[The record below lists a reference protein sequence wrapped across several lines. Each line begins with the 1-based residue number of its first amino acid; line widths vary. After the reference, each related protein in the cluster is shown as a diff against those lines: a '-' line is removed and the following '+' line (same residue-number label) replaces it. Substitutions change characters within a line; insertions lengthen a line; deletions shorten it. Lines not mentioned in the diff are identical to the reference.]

1 MKKLKFRQKLFLYY
15 SAIVFLVILLG
26 FGAVYAYI
34 VKRLQTE
41 ILQNMELSVK
51 EMTGQ
56 LDNRIK
62 EMDRLTIEVVSNPFI
77 QEYMQNLSKEGIPN
91 SYSDMGNM
99 ASNTLIS
106 ISAVN
111 LGSLRV
117 SIFNRF
123 GSYISIGIPDD
134 QKAIGARMKMPDYT
148 EWYDSVVPKRNSSGK
163 LPPHDDFWADKEK
176 MISVIREIVDINS
189 YASYGLVEIQYPV
202 RKLEELFFGG
212 QEQKQYLFTGEG
224 ELIYSN
230 DTRAG
235 TDVGQLIS
243 CIEGEKGI
251 VKISLNGEKSYFCY
265 EKSENTDW
273 YFAVVKPVNV
283 LRKAVFP
290 VVGVAL
296 LIAIVLLLVMLVF
309 TGLIADRLTKP
320 LKKLQERIRY
330 ADRAQ
335 TEKMLAEEAEE
346 RDEIR
351 VIDTAFESLYKNLQL
366 SKDELDYVKLQE
378 AKTRMLAVQAQMN
391 PHFLYNILSVINAI
405 GFEYGADEIMDICQH
420 LSSMLRYAGA
430 FNMNKVSMEE
440 EINHTRN
447 YLELMKCRFKER
459 IRYEIRAEEG
469 TEKIRVPKL
478 ILQPIVENCFQHGLR
493 EIKTEW
499 KIFIEIKEI
508 ENHWF
513 VKVSDNGRGF
523 GREAMEKLEKKL
535 ENWQDNLS
543 DDIGS
548 LGIGGYGL
556 INVIIRLKIA
566 YGKKAFFKIHDKGE
580 DGEYCTVEIG
590 GEMNV

>member
-134 QKAIGARMKMPDYT
+134 QKAVGARMKMPDYT

-230 DTRAG
+230 DTRAS

-283 LRKAVFP
+283 LREAVFP

-320 LKKLQERIRY
+320 LKKLQERIRH

-335 TEKMLAEEAEE
+335 TEKML
-346 RDEIR
+346 RR
-351 VIDTAFESLYKNLQL
+351 RPRKGMRSVSLIPLLNL
-366 SKDELDYVKLQE
+366 Y
-378 AKTRMLAVQAQMN
+378 
-391 PHFLYNILSVINAI
+391 I
-405 GFEYGADEIMDICQH
+405 
-420 LSSMLRYAGA
+420 
-430 FNMNKVSMEE
+430 
-440 EINHTRN
+440 
-447 YLELMKCRFKER
+447 
-459 IRYEIRAEEG
+459 
-469 TEKIRVPKL
+469 
-478 ILQPIVENCFQHGLR
+478 
-493 EIKTEW
+493 
-499 KIFIEIKEI
+499 KIFNYRK
-508 ENHWF
+508 
-513 VKVSDNGRGF
+513 
-523 GREAMEKLEKKL
+523 M
-535 ENWQDNLS
+535 NW
-543 DDIGS
+543 I
-548 LGIGGYGL
+548 
-556 INVIIRLKIA
+556 
-566 YGKKAFFKIHDKGE
+566 
-580 DGEYCTVEIG
+580 
-590 GEMNV
+590 M

>member
-134 QKAIGARMKMPDYT
+134 QKAIGARMKMPNYT
-148 EWYDSVVPKRNSSGK
+148 EWYDSVIPKRNSSGK

-212 QEQKQYLFTGEG
+212 Q
-224 ELIYSN
+224 
-230 DTRAG
+230 
-235 TDVGQLIS
+235 LIS

-251 VKISLNGEKSYFCY
+251 VKTSLNGEKSYFCY

-283 LRKAVFP
+283 LQEAVFP

-320 LKKLQERIRY
+320 LKKLQERIRH

-499 KIFIEIKEI
+499 KIVIEIKEA

-523 GREAMEKLEKKL
+523 GREAMEKLDEKL